1 MKLPENAEVTISLT
15 QYLPANSK
23 AEVSFTLALT
33 ATERTRSR
41 HRFDLP
47 DGKAVYLRLPRG
59 TSLRDGDILQT
70 ETGDVIVRV
79 IAKPESILNITAK
92 NTLTLLRAAYHLGNR
107 HVRLE
112 ITPTYLRLEP
122 DPVLKGMLEQM
133 GLEVSEDVL
142 PFQPET
148 GAYGHHHIH

>member
-15 QYLPANSK
+15 QCLPANSK

-47 DGKAVYLRLPRG
+47 DGTSVYLRLPRG
-59 TSLRDGDILQT
+59 TILRDGDILQT

-79 IAKPESILNITAK
+79 IAKPEPILNITAK

-142 PFQPET
+142 SFQPET
-148 GAYGHHHIH
+148 GAYGHHQIH